1 MNPVRSAANPRRQSP
16 AAQLADATSR
26 LALDTWIRS
35 AIGHCLLTA
44 MANQADSPHLPE
56 VLQELGLPIG
66 NRPIAPTTEEGR
78 STP

>member
-1 MNPVRSAANPRRQSP
+1 
-16 AAQLADATSR
+16 
-26 LALDTWIRS
+26 
-35 AIGHCLLTA
+35 